1 MVSSRDQYVCM
12 SRREI
17 PANLSP
23 SGKKTMIIA
32 GKSKDLDEY
41 PATPGVV
48 RAQTKI
54 SGFYITEI
62 EPNVCDV
69 HFVVESDFKISLFI
83 QKQVGPAKSNY
94 PTFLAEFIKK

>member
-1 MVSSRDQYVCM
+1 
-12 SRREI
+12 
-17 PANLSP
+17 
-23 SGKKTMIIA
+23 MIIA

-83 QKQVGPAKSNY
+83 QK
-94 PTFLAEFIKK
+94 